1 MDLGF
6 QFDIPMQKFFRLEFI
21 PVNSDLGLL
30 VLRLVFGGSMLW
42 LHGWS
47 KLLNLVNDRTAFP
60 DILGIGHTPT
70 LLLVIFAEVICSALL
85 VVGAFT
91 RTAALVIAVDMGVAF
106 FVVNSARLT
115 GPTNGELPF
124 LYLTGAFVLLLAGA
138 GKYSIDKK

>member
-1 MDLGF
+1 
-6 QFDIPMQKFFRLEFI
+6 MQKFLRLEFI
-21 PVNSDLGLL
+21 PVNSDFGLL
-30 VLRLVFGGSMLW
+30 VLRVVFGGSMLW

-47 KLLNLVNDRTAFP
+47 KLLNLVNGRTSFP
-60 DILGIGHTPT
+60 DIIGIGHMPT
-70 LLLVIFAEVICSALL
+70 LLLVIFAEVVCSVLV

-91 RTAALVIAVDMGVAF
+91 RTAAIVIAVDMGVAF

-124 LYLTGAFVLLLAGA
+124 LYLTGAVVLLLAGG